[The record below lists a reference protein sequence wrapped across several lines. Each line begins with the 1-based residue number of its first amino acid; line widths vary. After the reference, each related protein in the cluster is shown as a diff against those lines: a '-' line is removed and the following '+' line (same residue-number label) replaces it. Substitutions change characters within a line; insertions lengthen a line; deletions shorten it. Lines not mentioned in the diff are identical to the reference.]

1 MTNIKTFDSN
11 QIKIAKTT
19 KKIIAIYYIRYIT
32 IENISYVKINSANSL
47 YFIIDKV
54 DGYIEESN
62 GSKYLTL
69 FSADKK
75 KKHIKNVCSTIR

>member
-11 QIKIAKTT
+11 QIKIDKTI

-69 FSADKK
+69 FSADIK